1 MGGLL
6 GDRYV
11 IGRQEDLLVTQ
22 YNLWMEL
29 YALQDYMCYPVVRCG
44 PRGAIGEPEMTPSLS
59 RIVGP

>member
-11 IGRQEDLLVTQ
+11 IGRQQDMLVTK
-22 YNLWMEL
+22 YDMCMEL
-29 YALQDYMCYPVVRCG
+29 HALRDYKRYTIVRCG
-44 PRGAIGEPEMTPSLS
+44 PCGAIGAPEMILRLA